1 MATIQEINCRIDELT
16 PEQQIDIVRLINT
29 IASHRNSELEIR
41 KVMRKI
47 VALRSWLSLRQ
58 WNDSQGPV
66 GRHARENQDINEFLD
81 NFRRGMSWDN

>member
-47 VALRSWLSLRQ
+47 VALRSWLSLRK
-58 WNDSQGPV
+58 WNDKLG
-66 GRHARENQDINEFLD
+66 GRHARENQDINEFL
-81 NFRRGMSWDN
+81 NGFRRGMSWDN